1 MALAELMDDRKQ
13 RLHALLDLA
22 RVTRGWSRAQ
32 LARAIGRDPTK
43 VYPDS
48 GNPKADFLVKLAGI
62 LEWPVGDLLEAIW
75 GEDGTTTLDD
85 RSICAGAPS
94 TPAEYRALYDTARA
108 AHAEGQF
115 QRVVDT
121 ARAMHAAADTNE
133 RRAFACAMEYSGW
146 DGLGRYLQGVEAC
159 RRGLSYP
166 GISTTTRNI
175 LRADLANAWYSLG
188 DLTPA
193 LGTAELLA
201 SWYDEHPPERPVDRK
216 RIAFVK
222 YLRGNIRRCLTTIEP
237 DDRDVHGKAGLAD
250 LHAAAALYRE
260 LSAELEDPSLAGI
273 ANTCDGGILEI
284 EVELGLRAPQAA
296 VDHLLR
302 GVEAAREAS
311 ELIIGDWLE
320 SYGWWCIFGGN
331 IAVRHMTGRAQQ
343 DAVRRFT
350 TKALAI
356 ADRLDNWAMRE
367 RVFSTQFLAHRHIA
381 DQTGLDLELQVDER
395 QRCQITAAMGR
406 FPAFRPLA
414 WQMLQ
419 SARLVD
425 AAAGGAA

>member
-1 MALAELMDDRKQ
+1 MALVETMDERKL

-22 RVTRGWSRAQ
+22 RVSRGWSRAQ

-75 GEDGTTTLDD
+75 GDEIPLGSAPPSSEDT
-85 RSICAGAPS
+85 A
-94 TPAEYRALYDTARA
+94 TPAEYRARYEEARA
-108 AHAEGQF
+108 AHAEGEF
-115 QRVVDT
+115 KRVVDA
-121 ARAMHAAADTNE
+121 ARAMHAIADTDE

-146 DGLGRYLQGVEAC
+146 DGLGRYQQGVDAC
-159 RRGLSYP
+159 RRGLRYS
-166 GISTTTRNI
+166 GVSITTRNI

-188 DLTPA
+188 DLSPA
-193 LGTAELLA
+193 LGTAEMLVA
-201 SWYDEHPPERPVDRK
+201 WYDQNPPERSVDRK
-216 RIAFVK
+216 RVAFVR
-222 YLRGNIRRCLTTIEP
+222 YLRGNIRRCLTAIEP
-237 DDRDVHGKAGLAD
+237 EFKDDHGKAGLAD

-260 LSAELEDPSLAGI
+260 LSVELEDASLAGI
-273 ANTCDGGILEI
+273 ANTCDGGIIEI
-284 EVELGLRAPQAA
+284 ETELGLRDPAAA

-320 SYGWWCIFGGN
+320 SYGWWCIFGGSL
-331 IAVRHMTGRAQQ
+331 AVRHLAGRAQQ

-350 TKALAI
+350 AKALAI

-367 RVFSTQFLAHRHIA
+367 RVFSTQFLAHRSLA
-381 DQTGLDLELQVDER
+381 DQTGLDIEFQVDEKHR
-395 QRCQITAAMGR
+395 GHITAAMGR

-425 AAAGGAA
+425 TTTGGAS

>member
-1 MALAELMDDRKQ
+1 MALVDVMDERKI

-22 RVTRGWSRAQ
+22 RVSRGWSRAQ

-75 GEDGTTTLDD
+75 GDELEL
-85 RSICAGAPS
+85 SSGAS
-94 TPAEYRALYDTARA
+94 ASQGSDTPTEYRAKYDEARA
-108 AHAEGQF
+108 AHADGAF
-115 QRVVDT
+115 KRVVDA
-121 ARAMHAAADTNE
+121 ARAMHALADTDE

-146 DGLGRYLQGVEAC
+146 DGLGRYQQGVDAC
-159 RRGLSYP
+159 RRGLRYAGVS
-166 GISTTTRNI
+166 STTRNI
-175 LRADLANAWYSLG
+175 LHADLANAWYSLG
-188 DLTPA
+188 DLAPA
-193 LGTAELLA
+193 LGTAEMLVT
-201 SWYDEHPPERPVDRK
+201 WYDQNPPARSVDRK
-216 RIAFVK
+216 RVAFVR

-237 DDRDVHGKAGLAD
+237 QCKDTHGAAGLAD
-250 LHAAAALYRE
+250 LRAAAALYRE
-260 LSAELEDPSLAGI
+260 LAVELEDPSLAGI
-273 ANTCDGGILEI
+273 ANTCDGGVVEI
-284 EVELGLRAPQAA
+284 ETELGLREPAEA
-296 VDHLLR
+296 VAHLLQ
-302 GVEAAREAS
+302 GVESAREAS

-331 IAVRHMTGRAQQ
+331 LAVRHLTGRAQQ

-350 TKALAI
+350 AKALAI

-367 RVFSTQFLAHRHIA
+367 RVFSTQFLAHRHLA
-381 DQTGLDLELQVDER
+381 DQTGLDLEFQVDER
-395 QRCQITAAMGR
+395 HRSHITAAMGR

-425 AAAGGAA
+425 TPAGGAA

>member
-1 MALAELMDDRKQ
+1 MALEIEMDERKH

-22 RVTRGWSRAQ
+22 RVSRGWNRAQ

-62 LEWPVGDLLEAIW
+62 LEWPVGDLLESIW
-75 GEDGTTTLDD
+75 GETEI
-85 RSICAGAPS
+85 SIAPDS
-94 TPAEYRALYDTARA
+94 DATATPKAYRDLYDDARA
-108 AHAEGQF
+108 AHTEGEF
-115 QRVVDT
+115 QRVVDVS
-121 ARAMHAAADTNE
+121 RQMHAIANTNE

-159 RRGLSYP
+159 RRGLHYP
-166 GISTTTRNI
+166 GINLTTRNI

-188 DLTPA
+188 DLEPA
-193 LGTAELLA
+193 LGTVEMLA
-201 SWYDEHPPERPVDRK
+201 TWYDENPPERPVDRK
-216 RIAFVK
+216 RVAFVR
-222 YLRGNIRRCLTTIEP
+222 YLRGNIRRCLTTSEP
-237 DDRDVHGKAGLAD
+237 EFRDAHGQAGLAD
-250 LHAAAALYRE
+250 LHAAAAMYRE
-260 LSAELEDPSLAGI
+260 MAVELEDPSLAGI
-273 ANTCDGGILEI
+273 ANTCDGGIIEI
-284 EVELGLRAPQAA
+284 ETELKLRDAGPA

-302 GVEAAREAS
+302 GVESAREAS

-331 IAVRHMTGRAQQ
+331 LAVRHLTGRAQQ

-367 RVFSTQFLAHRHIA
+367 RVFSTQFLAHRQIA
-381 DQTGLDLELQVDER
+381 EQTGLDIELQVSDQHR
-395 QRCQITAAMGR
+395 GQITAAMGR

-425 AAAGGAA
+425 TTAGGAA

>member
-1 MALAELMDDRKQ
+1 MALEEMMDERKQ

-22 RVTRGWSRAQ
+22 RVSRGWNRAQ

-62 LEWPVGDLLEAIW
+62 LEWPVGDLLESIW
-75 GEDGTTTLDD
+75 GENEIAT
-85 RSICAGAPS
+85 APDTDAAD
-94 TPAEYRALYDTARA
+94 TPKAYRDLYDDARA
-108 AHAEGQF
+108 AHAEGEF
-115 QRVVDT
+115 QRVVDIS
-121 ARAMHAAADTNE
+121 RQMHAIANTNE

-159 RRGLSYP
+159 RRGLHYP
-166 GISTTTRNI
+166 EINLTTRNI

-188 DLTPA
+188 DLEPA
-193 LGTAELLA
+193 LGTAEMLA
-201 SWYDEHPPERPVDRK
+201 TWYDENPPQRPVDRK
-216 RIAFVK
+216 RVAFVK
-222 YLRGNIRRCLTTIEP
+222 YLRGNIRRCLTTSEP
-237 DDRDVHGKAGLAD
+237 EFRDGHGQAGLAD
-250 LHAAAALYRE
+250 LHAAAAMYRE
-260 LSAELEDPSLAGI
+260 LAVELEDPSLAGI
-273 ANTCDGGILEI
+273 ANTCDGGIIEI
-284 EVELGLRAPQAA
+284 ETELKLRDAGPA
-296 VDHLLR
+296 VDHLLA
-302 GVEAAREAS
+302 GVESAREAS

-331 IAVRHMTGRAQQ
+331 LAVRHLTGRAQQ

-367 RVFSTQFLAHRHIA
+367 RVFSTQFLAHRQIA
-381 DQTGLDLELQVDER
+381 EQTGLDIELQVSDQHR
-395 QRCQITAAMGR
+395 GQITAAMGR

-425 AAAGGAA
+425 STAGGAA

>member
-1 MALAELMDDRKQ
+1 MAFVDVMDERKR

-22 RVTRGWSRAQ
+22 RVSRGWSRAQ

-62 LEWPVGDLLEAIW
+62 LEWPVGDLLEAVW
-75 GEDGTTTLDD
+75 GEESQVSRGSGHDHLGE
-85 RSICAGAPS
+85 
-94 TPAEYRALYDTARA
+94 TPAEFRALYDQARA
-108 AHAEGQF
+108 AHAEGEFRQ
-115 QRVVDT
+115 VVDA
-121 ARAMHAAADTNE
+121 ARRMHSIADTDE

-146 DGLGRYLQGVEAC
+146 DGLGRYQQGVDAC
-159 RRGLSYP
+159 RRGLRYS
-166 GISTTTRNI
+166 GISVSTRNI

-188 DLTPA
+188 DLAPA
-193 LGTAELLA
+193 LGTAEMLVA
-201 SWYDEHPPERPVDRK
+201 WYDQHPPEKPVDRK
-216 RIAFVK
+216 RVAFVR

-237 DDRDVHGKAGLAD
+237 DFKDT
-250 LHAAAALYRE
+250 HAASAMDDLRAAASMYRE
-260 LSAELEDPSLAGI
+260 LAVELEDPSLAGI
-273 ANTCDGGILEI
+273 ANTCDGGLI
-284 EVELGLRAPQAA
+284 ELDVEVGERDAA
-296 VDHLLR
+296 DAITELLA
-302 GVEAAREAS
+302 GVESAREAS

-331 IAVRHMTGRAQQ
+331 LAVRHLTGRDQQ

-367 RVFSTQFLAHRHIA
+367 RVFSTQFLAHRQIS
-381 DQTGLDLELQVDER
+381 DQTGLTIELQVDER
-395 QRCQITAAMGR
+395 QRGQITAVMGR
-406 FPAFRPLA
+406 FPAFRPVA

-425 AAAGGAA
+425 AVAGGAE